1 MMKRKMILVLMSAT
15 MCMQHM
21 YAQHDK
27 DNYNQ
32 WASMEYKQWSFTPKS
47 YYYNKYWGTVVNMP
61 WPIPDIKGWI
71 PGIGVHDKQ
80 GWVVPTLPYVPYYNF
95 IGDNYVN
102 ESWRQMTKLRSGATV
117 THIIES
123 SYTKKEDEHWNT
135 VYKEDLATI
144 ADRNLEV
151 SYSMTS
157 DTRNRLKEQIT
168 DNLSAMNDDTAD
180 NFRLEYD
187 RILANISNIRNAHMD
202 NAKKIVAYEN
212 ENRAL
217 EKLAVLTGKV
227 AKIQLMDKFIKG
239 GKEE

>member
-1 MMKRKMILVLMSAT
+1 MMKRKMILVLTAAT

-32 WASMEYKQWSFTPKS
+32 WASMEYKQWKFTPES
-47 YYYNKYWGTVVNMP
+47 YYYSWYKKKIDLGLFS
-61 WPIPDIKGWI
+61 IKI
-71 PGIGVHDKQ
+71 DVPGLGVHDD
-80 GWVVPTLPYVPYYNF
+80 GPGG
-95 IGDNYVN
+95 IGIGGDNYVN
-102 ESWRQMTKLRSGATV
+102 ESWRQMDGLRSGATV
-117 THIIES
+117 THLIES
-123 SYTKKEDEHWNT
+123 SYSRQEDEHWNT

-144 ADRNLEV
+144 ADRSLEV
-151 SYSMTS
+151 SYSMTAG
-157 DTRNRLKEQIT
+157 TRDRLKEQIT
-168 DNLSAMNDDTAD
+168 DNLSAMNDNTAD

-187 RILANISNIRNAHMD
+187 RILDNISNIRNAHMD
-202 NAKKIVAYEN
+202 NAKKIVAYEK

-239 GKEE
+239 EEK